1 MAILNEAVWRT
12 TSTDFWIGFK
22 LWGFM
27 PATFLFALAH
37 VPMLMRHG
45 MDPDN
50 VKEEPPIPP
59 SQ

>member
-1 MAILNEAVWRT
+1 
-12 TSTDFWIGFK
+12 
-22 LWGFM
+22 M

-45 MDPDN
+45 MELEKAKD
-50 VKEEPPIPP
+50 EPPIPP